1 LSAVLEICDA
11 RVVFDVP
18 GGAIRAVDGVSVSL
32 QKGETLAVVGES
44 GCGKTTLAKAIL
56 GLEPITEGEILV
68 QGKRVAANL
77 SGLAA
82 RVGIVWQDPYASLDP
97 RWRTGRSI
105 AEPLVVNG
113 RAQDGRV
120 DEVIK
125 EVGLDPSMKA
135 RFPHQLSGGQRQR
148 VAIARA
154 LALNPP
160 LVLCDEP
167 TAALDLSIRAQIL
180 NLLKSL
186 QRELECAYLYISH
199 DLTTVRFIAD
209 RVAVM
214 YLGKFVEVGP
224 TSEVFENPKHPYTR
238 ALIASAPTLETLGKL
253 PAVLPGE
260 IPDPRHKPRGCPFK
274 TRCSNRLELCDTVFP
289 DATVEGNRS
298 VYCHNPVVNSNTVP
312 SGT

>member
-1 LSAVLEICDA
+1 MSVLEIRNA
-11 RVVFDVP
+11 EVSFDVP
-18 GGAIRAVDGVSVSL
+18 GGRIRAVDGVSLSL
-32 QKGETLAVVGES
+32 EKGETLAIVGES

-56 GLEPITEGEILV
+56 GLEPLSDGEIEV
-68 QGKRVAANL
+68 QGKHVTKNL
-77 SGLAA
+77 AGLAE

-97 RWRTGRSI
+97 RWRIGRSI
-105 AEPLVVNG
+105 AEPLVVNN
-113 RAQDGRV
+113 RFSAARV
-120 DEVIK
+120 EEVIS
-125 EVGLDPSMKA
+125 EVGLDPAMQS

-180 NLLKSL
+180 NLLKTL
-186 QRELECAYLYISH
+186 QKELDCAYLYISH

-209 RVAVM
+209 GVAVM

-224 TSEVFENPKHPYTR
+224 TEELFADPKHPYTR
-238 ALIASAPTLETLGKL
+238 ALIASSPTLDTLGQL

-260 IPDPRHKPRGCPFK
+260 IPDPRYRPSGCPFK
-274 TRCSNRLELCDTVFP
+274 TRCPNKIEICETQFPPPTVLGER
-289 DATVEGNRS
+289 T
-298 VYCHNPVVNSNTVP
+298 VYCHNPVS
-312 SGT
+312 